1 MPSHVIL
8 FQSRFADLV
17 KSGAKRQTIRPER
30 KRAIAVGDTLD
41 LRAWS
46 GLPYRT
52 PQQRL
57 VTATCT
63 SVQHVRIYTLGIRL
77 NYQPLVRDRAYEFA
91 RRDGFKDEADM
102 LRWFETMHGVHF
114 EGLVYTW

>member
-1 MPSHVIL
+1 MPTHVIM

-52 PQQRL
+52 PQIRL
-57 VTATCT
+57 VTAICT
-63 SVQHVRIYTLGIRL
+63 RIIPVRIYPLGISLDRR
-77 NYQPLVRDRAYEFA
+77 PLMGEAAQMFA
-91 RRDGFKDEADM
+91 QLDGFKDEADM
-102 LRWFETMHGVHF
+102 LRWFEAMHGVHF
-114 EGLVYTW
+114 EGLVYLW